1 MDLAVPCRSAA
12 AVDSTDTRLPT
23 LLSNSSAVRALAVR
37 ANGLVVEHKGAD
49 LAQVLTQADTDIS
62 AMMQQ
67 AFAPR
72 LVEEET
78 EAMSREAARA
88 LASEAAWSFIGDPID
103 GTASFAA
110 GLTGWGTMIA
120 ACRNGWPRIGA
131 AVLPCWGESRF
142 ISDKV
147 ASPPQGLLLAATDEQ
162 AFWAPTEG
170 GRPGPL
176 RPIEAPTR
184 RSGHVGWN
192 AIAAQHYTLDYA
204 QGFFPMCE
212 GGYVADV
219 AALAAGRMEAT
230 LFNHKLWDLAPTWPV
245 LRALGFRLFRWPD
258 LAGPPETIVDMFDA
272 GFACHPDLWIVA
284 RDAET
289 AKRLARAIRRAS

>member
-1 MDLAVPCRSAA
+1 MTPVVEADGMLE
-12 AVDSTDTRLPT
+12 RLVAFVAKA
-23 LLSNSSAVRALAVR
+23 AVRALAVR
-37 ANGLVVEHKGAD
+37 ASGPVVTHKGAD
-49 LAQVLTQADTDIS
+49 LAQAVTEADTDIS
-62 AMMQQ
+62 AMMQA

-88 LASEAAWSFIGDPID
+88 LVGQAAWSFIGDPID

-110 GLTGWGTMIA
+110 GLAGWGTMIA
-120 ACRNGWPRIGA
+120 ACREGWPRVGA
-131 AVLPCWGESRF
+131 ALLPCWNEPRF
-142 ISDKV
+142 P
-147 ASPPQGLLLAATDEQ
+147 AGGAEAPTHGLLLAATEEG
-162 AFWAPTEG
+162 AFWAPTVG
-170 GRPGPL
+170 GRPGAL
-176 RPIEAPTR
+176 RPIPEPTA

-192 AIAAQHYTLDYA
+192 AVAAQHYVLDYA
-204 QGFFPMCE
+204 QGFFPFCE

-258 LAGPPETIVDMFDA
+258 LAGPPESIVDMFDA
-272 GFACHPDLWIVA
+272 GFACHPGLWIVA
-284 RDAET
+284 RDAGT
-289 AKRLARAIRRAS
+289 AARLAKAIRRAS